1 MDHLDG
7 LPMDYLKWTTLKF
20 VTNINLMMLELK
32 QKFYLSD
39 KQNYR
44 KLSLVIVNQQTQ
56 VTELFQF
63 ERFMNKQCDQSEL
76 TSGI

>member
-1 MDHLDG
+1 
-7 LPMDYLKWTTLKF
+7 
-20 VTNINLMMLELK
+20 MLELK